1 MGRYAKVICKCY
13 AILHKEREHPQ
24 IVDRG
29 VREPML
35 HGCSGTVVFCKENKI
50 HLQLSLL
57 SFHAPLTIGTLQVFQ
72 ISVFV
77 FIHPSIWNIICSFLH
92 FTNAQ
97 TSIKNQVLCHYL
109 LREDK
114 SFHLFQVTVT
124 LHCHES
130 VFTQPMFICDLIFSQ
145 DVNSNLEIVPYSL
158 LCLKQLVKISFNIY
172 CCFFECHLIFLILES
187 SCHSDSNIV
196 CVCV

>member
-1 MGRYAKVICKCY
+1 MGRYAKVICKYY
-13 AILHKEREHPQ
+13 AILHKEHEHPQ
-24 IVDRG
+24 IVDRE
-29 VREPML
+29 VWEPML

-97 TSIKNQVLCHYL
+97 TSIKSQVLCHYL
-109 LREDK
+109 LHEDK
-114 SFHLFQVTVT
+114 SFHLFQVT
-124 LHCHES
+124 E
-130 VFTQPMFICDLIFSQ
+130 
-145 DVNSNLEIVPYSL
+145 L
-158 LCLKQLVKISFNIY
+158 LCIATKVYS
-172 CCFFECHLIFLILES
+172 
-187 SCHSDSNIV
+187 HSLCLYV
-196 CVCV
+196 T